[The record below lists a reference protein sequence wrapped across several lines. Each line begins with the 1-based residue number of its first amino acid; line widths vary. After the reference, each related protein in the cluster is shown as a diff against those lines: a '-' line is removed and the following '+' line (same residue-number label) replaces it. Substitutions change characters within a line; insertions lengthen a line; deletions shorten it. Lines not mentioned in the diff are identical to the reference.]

1 MVTEFRLQELFFYVL
16 VEKDLT
22 IINDSI
28 TKFVNNMTA
37 LNAVSSNTN
46 NNSFIASIEE
56 NVFNRLND
64 TISNDVVVKKLY
76 KD

>member
-1 MVTEFRLQELFFYVL
+1 M
-16 VEKDLT
+16 

-28 TKFVNNMTA
+28 TKFVNNMND
-37 LNAVSSNTN
+37 LNAVSCDTN
-46 NNSFIASIEE
+46 NDSFIASIEE

-64 TISNDVVVKKLY
+64 IISTDVIVKKLY

>member
-1 MVTEFRLQELFFYVL
+1 MVTEFRLQELFCYVL

-22 IINDSI
+22 IINYSI
-28 TKFVNNMTA
+28 TKFVNNMTS

-46 NNSFIASIEE
+46 NDSFIASIEE

-64 TISNDVVVKKLY
+64 TISNDVVVKKLC

>member
-1 MVTEFRLQELFFYVL
+1 MLTEFRLQELFCYVL

-28 TKFVNNMTA
+28 SKFVNNMTS
-37 LNAVSSNTN
+37 LNGVSSNTN
-46 NNSFIASIEE
+46 NNSFIGSIEE